1 MAKIDISK
9 IDGYAD
15 MTPEQK
21 IAALE
26 AFETEDPDYSGYVK
40 KDIFDKTA
48 SELAAKKKELN
59 EKLTEDEQK
68 KQKEQEERE
77 ELQSKYDKLLRESEV
92 SKFKAKLLGIWGTK
106 LVGDINSQNICPMF
120 GEDVYCLGAEKVSQV
135 SKIRGSSL
143 KYCYGDEVVD
153 WNQDVFN
160 MLKSR
165 LDKPYSCFDGAC
177 NPDAPQHWFK
187 KFLDSDADIYCQ
199 KYEIFDNP
207 FLSRVFVDELC
218 KEYKGT
224 VLYDRYIRGLWVAA
238 EGSVY
243 KLMCDATSSGGINPY
258 AIYEKPK
265 SLLQINIG
273 VDFGGSG
280 SGHAFV
286 ATAYSRAYQSITA
299 LASERHMSVNGS
311 IDPDKLGELFV
322 DFCLKI
328 INLYGFITVVYCD
341 SAEQTLIA
349 GMRTAVRKAG
359 LGWIRIENALK
370 TTIND
375 RIRFMQR
382 MLGQHRFFYVKD
394 QCQSLEDA
402 LTTALWDEKK
412 SLVEDVRL
420 DDGTS
425 DIDTLDAF
433 EYTFERDIS
442 RFIRYE

>member
-1 MAKIDISK
+1 MPFS
-9 IDGYAD
+9 
-15 MTPEQK
+15 
-21 IAALE
+21 
-26 AFETEDPDYSGYVK
+26 
-40 KDIFDKTA
+40 
-48 SELAAKKKELN
+48 
-59 EKLTEDEQK
+59 K
-68 KQKEQEERE
+68 KQLDFFQNANHRWNIKTGATRSGKTYMDYYVIPKRIRSRIGKEGFVAI
-77 ELQSKYDKLLRESEV
+77 LGV
-92 SKFKAKLLGIWGTK
+92 SKGTIQRNIIEPLQRIWGTN

-135 SKIRGSSL
+135 SKIRGASL

-153 WNQDVFN
+153 WNKDVFN

-187 KFLDSDADIYCQ
+187 QFLDSDADIYCQ

-207 FLSRVFVDELC
+207 FLSPVFVDELC
-218 KEYKGT
+218 KEYRGT

-243 KLMCDATSSGGINPY
+243 KLMCDAVSSGAVNPF
-258 AIYEKPK
+258 AVFEKPK
-265 SLLQINIG
+265 SIMQINVG

-286 ATAYSRAYQSITA
+286 ATAYSRAYLSITA
-299 LASERHMSVNGS
+299 LASERHMSKNGS
-311 IDPDKLGELFV
+311 IDPDKLGDLFV

-359 LGWIRIENALK
+359 LSWIRIENALK

-375 RIRFMQR
+375 RIRFTQR
-382 MLGQHRFFYVKD
+382 MLSQHRFFYVKD

-402 LTTALWDEKK
+402 MTTALWDEKK

>member
-1 MAKIDISK
+1 MPFSAKQQ
-9 IDGYAD
+9 
-15 MTPEQK
+15 EF
-21 IAALE
+21 
-26 AFETEDPDYSGYVK
+26 FENANHRWNIKTGATRSGKTYMDYYVIPK
-40 KDIFDKTA
+40 RIR
-48 SELAAKKKELN
+48 SRVGKEGLVAI
-59 EKLTEDEQK
+59 LG
-68 KQKEQEERE
+68 
-77 ELQSKYDKLLRESEV
+77 V
-92 SKFKAKLLGIWGTK
+92 SKGTIQRNIIEPLQQLWGPS
-106 LVGDINSQNICPMF
+106 LVGDINSQNICHMF
-120 GEDVYCLGAEKVSQV
+120 GEDVYCLGAEKISQV
-135 SKIRGSSL
+135 SKLRGSGL

-153 WNQDVFN
+153 WSKDVFD

-187 KFLDSDADIYCQ
+187 QFLDSDADIYCQ
-199 KYEIFDNP
+199 HYEIFDNP
-207 FLSRVFVDELC
+207 FLDSIFVDQLC

-243 KLMCDATSSGGINPY
+243 KLMCDAISSGAVNPY
-258 AIYEKPK
+258 IIHEKPK
-265 SLLQINIG
+265 SLMEINVG

-286 ATAYSRAYQSITA
+286 ATAYSRGYGTITV
-299 LASERHMSVNGS
+299 LASERHISRNGS

-328 INLYGFITVVYCD
+328 INLYGYITHVYCD

-349 GMRTAVRKAG
+349 GLRTAARKSG
-359 LGWIRIENALK
+359 FSWLRIENALK

-375 RIRFMQR
+375 RIRFTQR
-382 MLGQHRFFYVKD
+382 MLSQHRFFYMEG

>member
-1 MAKIDISK
+1 MPFS
-9 IDGYAD
+9 
-15 MTPEQK
+15 
-21 IAALE
+21 
-26 AFETEDPDYSGYVK
+26 
-40 KDIFDKTA
+40 
-48 SELAAKKKELN
+48 
-59 EKLTEDEQK
+59 K
-68 KQKEQEERE
+68 KQQEFFNNANHRWNIKSGATRSGKTYMDYYVIPKRIRARAGKEG
-77 ELQSKYDKLLRESEV
+77 LIAVLGV
-92 SKFKAKLLGIWGTK
+92 SKGTIQRNIIEPLQGIWGTR
-106 LVGDINSQNICPMF
+106 LVGDINSQNVCPMF
-120 GEDVYCLGAEKVSQV
+120 GEEVYCLGAEKVSQV
-135 SKIRGSSL
+135 SKLRGSGL
-143 KYCYGDEVVD
+143 KYCYGDEVTD
-153 WNQDVFN
+153 WHKDVFD

-187 KFLDSDADIYCQ
+187 TFLDSDADIYLQ

-207 FLSRVFVDELC
+207 FLDLGFVTELC

-238 EGSVY
+238 EGAIY
-243 KLMCDATSSGGINPY
+243 KLMCDAISSDVENNPF
-258 AIYEKPK
+258 AVREKPK
-265 SLLQINIG
+265 SLMEINIG

-286 ATAYSRAYQSITA
+286 ATAMSRAYGSITA
-299 LASERHMSVNGS
+299 LASERHMSKNGS
-311 IDPDKLGELFV
+311 IDPDVLGNLFV

-328 INLYGFITVVYCD
+328 INLYGYITHVYCD

-349 GMRTAVRKAG
+349 GLRTSARKAG
-359 LGWIRIENALK
+359 LSWIRIENALK

-375 RIRFMQR
+375 RIRFTQR
-382 MLGQHRFFYVKD
+382 MLSQHRFFYVAD
-394 QCQSLEDA
+394 QCKTLEDA